1 METRTGNRVKV
12 PFYKRSKFQDG
23 VFIAT
28 LVAVPL
34 ISFCVF
40 WLYVNLDTVAMTF
53 QRYNVRT
60 GEYEWYGFERYIE
73 VFRTYVFG
81 LDGAVAEHNAFL
93 NTFRAILINIIIFP
107 LAYIS
112 AYAFYKKIPC
122 EKFFRVCFYI
132 PSIIS
137 ITVLTLLY
145 RYMFHPDFGP
155 VNTVFQQMGVNIDWL
170 GENSDVKWT
179 LIYIF
184 SVWAGLG
191 VNVIMMNSAMLRIP
205 EEIIEYSK
213 LEGVGFW
220 RESVQ
225 IVLPLIMPTVGIYLL
240 NILLSVFTF
249 TLQPMLIAGTGGVN
263 DRYMTV
269 GWMILQS
276 VSSAREARMLLASTV
291 GMVLTIIVLPFIIVA
306 RILINKSTPDVEF

>member
-1 METRTGNRVKV
+1 METRARAGLKV
-12 PFYKRSKFQDG
+12 PFYKRTKFRDG

-34 ISFCVF
+34 VSFCVF
-40 WLYVNLDTVAMTF
+40 WLYVNVDTVLMTF
-53 QRYNVRT
+53 QRFNVRT
-60 GEYEWYGFERYIE
+60 GEYEWYGIQRYIE
-73 VFRTYVFG
+73 VFRTYVLG
-81 LDGAVAEHNAFL
+81 LDGAVAEHNAFV
-93 NTFRAILINIIIFP
+93 NTFRAILINVIIFP

-112 AYAFYKKIPC
+112 AYAFFKKIPC
-122 EKFFRVCFYI
+122 QKYFRVCFYI

-155 VNTVFQQMGVNIDWL
+155 VKTVFEKMGFAPDWL

-184 SVWAGLG
+184 SIWAGLG
-191 VNVIMMNSAMLRIP
+191 TNVIMMNSAMLRIP
-205 EEIIEYSK
+205 EDITEYSR

-249 TLQPMLIAGTGGVN
+249 TLQPMLIAGTGGVG

-276 VSSAREARMLLASTV
+276 VSSARETRMLLASTV
-291 GMVLTIIVLPFIIVA
+291 GVVLTIIVLPFIIVA
-306 RILINKSTPDVEF
+306 RVLINKFTPDVEF